1 MRWPCSSAVSMNF
14 AVASF
19 FMSATASP
27 GWYRRRSTWGASS
40 AYLLLAFIEGA
51 GARGSCCCCCVGNAV
66 GVNRYA
72 LAAERPSASRCMRAM
87 CWSEGKEK
95 KRLAASRKK
104 SEV

>member
-40 AYLLLAFIEGA
+40 ANLLLAFIEGA

-66 GVNRYA
+66 GVNKYA
-72 LAAERPSASRCMRAM
+72 LAAERPSASSCMRAIA
-87 CWSEGKEK
+87 E
-95 KRLAASRKK
+95 R
-104 SEV
+104 